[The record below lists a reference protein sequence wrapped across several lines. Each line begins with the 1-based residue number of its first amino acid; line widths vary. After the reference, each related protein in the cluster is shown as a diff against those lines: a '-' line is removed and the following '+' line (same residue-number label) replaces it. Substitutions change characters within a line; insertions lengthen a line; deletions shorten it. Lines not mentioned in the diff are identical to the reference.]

1 MKRSIALLC
10 VLVATPLHAAP
21 PAEFFRALHSV
32 ETSGR
37 HGPIKGDGG
46 RALGPL
52 QIHRAYHQDSR
63 VPGSYHQVADYD
75 YAVRVASAYLRRYAP
90 DAWAKGD
97 VATLAAIHNG
107 GPKGA
112 QKQAARKY
120 AQKVQAAMMVG
131 QRLTHP
137 TQ

>member
-1 MKRSIALLC
+1 MC
-10 VLVATPLHAAP
+10 VLAAPPLHAAP
-21 PAEFFRALHSV
+21 PAEFFRALHLV

-37 HGPIKGDGG
+37 HGAIRGDGG

-52 QIHRAYHQDSR
+52 QIHRPYHTDSR
-63 VPGSYHQVADYD
+63 VPGDYSQVVDYN
-75 YAVRVASAYLRRYAP
+75 YAVRVVSAYLKRWAP
-90 DAWAKGD
+90 EAWAKGD

-120 AQKVQAAMMVG
+120 AAKVQAT
-131 QRLTHP
+131 LKKLD
-137 TQ
+137 